1 MSIKVYTQPVC
12 SYCNS
17 AKKLLESLG
26 LEYETVQVEK
36 IGIEEFHKQI
46 EDYLRYKTPTKN
58 RITRKPKIAGEE
70 SAKHERRRTND
81 EPSESNLPLAR
92 TNAGECSQNPS

>member
-1 MSIKVYTQPVC
+1 MTIKVYTQPVC
-12 SYCNS
+12 SYCNA

-46 EDYLRYKTPTKN
+46 GKPVRTVPQIMIDDKIFDEKN
-58 RITRKPKIAGEE
+58 EITVEAQKVIIDLKFVLIE
-70 SAKHERRRTND
+70 KK
-81 EPSESNLPLAR
+81 NLIMSKKLFCY
-92 TNAGECSQNPS
+92 NLV

>member
-26 LEYETVQVEK
+26 LEYEAIQVEE
-36 IGIEEFHKQI
+36 IGIEEFHKQVGKPV
-46 EDYLRYKTPTKN
+46 RTVPQ
-58 RITRKPKIAGEE
+58 ITIDGELIGGFNELKEHFVNEGKINFKG
-70 SAKHERRRTND
+70 D
-81 EPSESNLPLAR
+81 LV
-92 TNAGECSQNPS
+92 

>member
-46 EDYLRYKTPTKN
+46 GKPVRTVPQIMIDDKLIGGFKTV
-58 RITRKPKIAGEE
+58 R
-70 SAKHERRRTND
+70 SYVYV
-81 EPSESNLPLAR
+81 
-92 TNAGECSQNPS
+92 

>member
-26 LEYETVQVEK
+26 LEYEAIQVEE
-36 IGIEEFHKQI
+36 IGIEEFHKQVG
-46 EDYLRYKTPTKN
+46 
-58 RITRKPKIAGEE
+58 KPVRTVPQIMIDDELIGGFNELKEHFVNEGKINFKG
-70 SAKHERRRTND
+70 D
-81 EPSESNLPLAR
+81 LV
-92 TNAGECSQNPS
+92 

>member
-1 MSIKVYTQPVC
+1 MTIKVYTQPVC
-12 SYCNS
+12 SYCTS

-46 EDYLRYKTPTKN
+46 G
-58 RITRKPKIAGEE
+58 KPVRTVPQIMFDDNLIGGFNELKEHFVNEGKINFKGE
-70 SAKHERRRTND
+70 
-81 EPSESNLPLAR
+81 LV
-92 TNAGECSQNPS
+92 